1 MPIRKSSRYLLALLA
16 GALCASVPARAEQW
30 TPPTAEELAL
40 TSVPEAPGA
49 NAICLLREQTTEDKQ
64 HMFSV
69 HERIKVLTAAG
80 AEHGDIELR
89 YLQGGSSSFSLDE
102 LAGRTIHP
110 DGTVIPF
117 TGKPYEK
124 LISKTSG
131 SRYMAKIFSLP
142 DVTPGSI
149 LEYRY
154 KVRYGDNVYMSPDW
168 YVQDD
173 LFTRRVHYLWRPT
186 DKMLVTGDDRQQPIS
201 SISWTPILPAGAAV
215 QQAKDAS
222 GQLSFELNTTNIPA
236 VFNEEY
242 APPLQS
248 FSYRVLFY
256 FTPYRTREEFWSK
269 EGKYWAKKEDKFI
282 GPGPA
287 VKTAVAELAG
297 PSDSPEQKLRKLYD
311 AVQKLENTDNT
322 RAHSTSE
329 DKAQGLNAVRNT
341 DDVWLRR
348 RGSGDQLADLFVAM
362 ARAAGFKAYAMSVTR
377 RDRSFFFE
385 NYLSTSQLDDT
396 LAIVNINGKDETFDP
411 GTHLCPYHELAWQ
424 HQSVQGLRQI
434 DGGSIIASTTNS
446 PYTVSHVTRVADLT
460 LDEHGVATGTIT
472 LTYAG
477 SPALRWRQRYASED
491 EAAVRHELA
500 TELEQELPGSL
511 KIALVSMTAI
521 DSPDRPLMAK
531 FTAVGPIGSAAGR
544 RLVLPAAL
552 FESGER
558 PMFPHEKRQLAVA
571 FDYSY
576 YYQDAVRFRLPNT
589 LAVESAPAAA
599 NLNFDKLALFNMA
612 AETTAN
618 AVTIRRNEALAQ
630 TIFLPTEYTALRKFR
645 QTIEGADQESVVLKP
660 VSASAAV
667 PASPSTNVASQ

>member
-1 MPIRKSSRYLLALLA
+1 MRVHLARLSLLPLIA
-16 GALCASVPARAEQW
+16 GALSLSRMARAQQW

-40 TSVPEAPGA
+40 TSAPEAPGA
-49 NAICLLREQTTEDKQ
+49 AAICLLREQVTEDKQ

-69 HERIKVLTAAG
+69 HSRIKVLTAAG
-80 AEHGDIELR
+80 AEQGDIELR
-89 YLQGGSSSFSLDE
+89 YLQGGSSGFSLDE

-110 DGTVIPF
+110 DGSIIPF

-124 LISKTSG
+124 LISKDG
-131 SRYMAKIFSLP
+131 SHKFMAKIFSLP

-154 KVRYGDNVYMSPDW
+154 KVRYNDNVYISPDW

-186 DKMLVTGDDRQQPIS
+186 DKLLVTGDDRQQMIS
-201 SISWTPILPAGAAV
+201 NIYWTPILPPGATV
-215 QQAKDAS
+215 QQMKDAS

-236 VFNEEY
+236 LFNEEY

-256 FTPYRTREEFWSK
+256 FTPYRSREEFWAK

-287 VKTAVAELAG
+287 VKNAVAEQTTPA
-297 PSDSPEQKLRKLYD
+297 DTQEQTLRKLYA
-311 AVQKLENTDNT
+311 AVQKLENSDNT
-322 RAHSTSE
+322 RAHSASE
-329 DKAQGLNAVRNT
+329 DKAQGLNVVRNT

-348 RGSGDQLADLFVAM
+348 RGTGDQLADLFIAM

-396 LAIVNINGKDETFDP
+396 LAIVTIDGKEEMFDP

-424 HQSVQGLRQI
+424 HQAVQGLRQA
-434 DGGSIIASTTNS
+434 DGGSSIASTTNALPS
-446 PYTVSHVTRVADLT
+446 ASHITRIADLG
-460 LDEHGVATGTIT
+460 LDEHGIATGTIT
-472 LTYAG
+472 LTYSG

-491 EAAVRHELA
+491 EAAVRHELTTA
-500 TELEQELPGSL
+500 LEEQLPGGL
-511 KIALVSMTAI
+511 KVSLVSLTAL
-521 DSPDRPLMAK
+521 DLPEQPLVAK
-531 FTAVGPIGSAAGR
+531 FSAVGPVGSAAGR

-552 FESGER
+552 FESAER
-558 PMFPHEKRQLAVA
+558 PMFPHEKRELAVA
-571 FDYSY
+571 FDYPY
-576 YYQDAVRFRLPNT
+576 YYQDAVRFRLPPT
-589 LAVESAPAAA
+589 LAIESAPVAAD
-599 NLNFDKLALFNMA
+599 LHLQKLALFNLTA
-612 AETTAN
+612 QTTAN
-618 AVTIRRNEALAQ
+618 SITVRRNEALGQ
-630 TIFLPTEYTALRKFR
+630 TIFLPTEYSTLRKFR
-645 QTIEGADQESVVLKP
+645 QTVESADQESVVLKP
-660 VSASAAV
+660 VAGSTSASSTAATS
-667 PASPSTNVASQ
+667 AATQ